1 MQEDLT
7 QHKRRMLN
15 HLTKERK
22 RRSLASLLA
31 DDEDE
36 EKLKSKKSFD
46 IGTAPKFEL
55 EKEHLRKRIE
65 ATGMRTMAYAMDI
78 ARTRE
83 ELIEKKLVEK
93 QLAFLL
99 IALRQKILSIPTSY
113 ARKLLH
119 KESLSDVHTILRE
132 MVYRLLEEIKNLP
145 IQVTDPNWLQTL
157 EEEEETGSANR
168 EGKGETEGIDK

>member
-1 MQEDLT
+1 MEGVHMGSEEDLT

-15 HLTKERK
+15 HLTKRK
-22 RRSLASLLA
+22 KRKSLASLLA
-31 DDEDE
+31 DDDE
-36 EKLKSKKSFD
+36 EESVSIKPKIFELA
-46 IGTAPKFEL
+46 TAPRQEL

-119 KESLSDVHTILRE
+119 MENLNEVHAILRE

-145 IQVTDPNWLQTL
+145 IQVTDPNWLTTL
-157 EEEEETGSANR
+157 EEEEE
-168 EGKGETEGIDK
+168 DKNVPN